1 MNIVIAGAGDVGYH
15 LAELLAQESQNIVL
29 IDRDQDVL
37 DVISNRLDVLT
48 ICGDCAS
55 LDVLQAAEVHKAN
68 LYLGVTTSEKTN
80 LISAILAKKMGAS
93 ITVARVQNQEY
104 ITKGARDDFSDLGI
118 DSVICPTKLAAL
130 EIQKLIH
137 ETYFTDVFD
146 FEGGKMSVVGLTLEA
161 CSPLKNK
168 SLRELRVSSVL
179 NGMVR
184 PIAILRNN
192 ETILP
197 EGSTTLQENDHVFF
211 MTNNR
216 KKLPLKEYI
225 GKENGKIQRIMIVGG
240 GNLTYL
246 TAKVLEKDFSVT
258 IVEKNKDRCN
268 FLAENL
274 NNTLII
280 NGDPSNMD
288 LLEEE
293 GLDNMDAFLALTPN
307 SETNIITSLS
317 AKNHGVFKTIAQV
330 ENSDYVHISQNI
342 GVDTL
347 INKKL
352 IAANNIFR
360 FIRKGKVEEIVSLKG
375 VDAEI
380 IEFEVHRDNQITNN
394 PISELPLPK
403 SAIVGGVVRDQKGLI
418 PDGDF
423 QLAIGDKVIVF
434 AMPET
439 IPVVE
444 QLFR

>member
-1 MNIVIAGAGDVGYH
+1 M
-15 LAELLAQESQNIVL
+15 
-29 IDRDQDVL
+29 
-37 DVISNRLDVLT
+37 
-48 ICGDCAS
+48 
-55 LDVLQAAEVHKAN
+55 
-68 LYLGVTTSEKTN
+68 
-80 LISAILAKKMGAS
+80 
-93 ITVARVQNQEY
+93 
-104 ITKGARDDFSDLGI
+104 
-118 DSVICPTKLAAL
+118 
-130 EIQKLIH
+130 
-137 ETYFTDVFD
+137 
-146 FEGGKMSVVGLTLEA
+146 
-161 CSPLKNK
+161 
-168 SLRELRVSSVL
+168 
-179 NGMVR
+179 
-184 PIAILRNN
+184 
-192 ETILP
+192 
-197 EGSTTLQENDHVFF
+197 
-211 MTNNR
+211 
-216 KKLPLKEYI
+216 
-225 GKENGKIQRIMIVGG
+225 
-240 GNLTYL
+240 
-246 TAKVLEKDFSVT
+246 
-258 IVEKNKDRCN
+258 EKNKERCN

-352 IAANNIFR
+352 IAANNIFL

-375 VDAEI
+375 VDAER

-403 SAIVGGVVRDQKGLI
+403 SVVVGGVVRNQKGFI

-423 QLAIGDKVIVF
+423 QLASGDKVIVF